1 MIETDL
7 RLRAALPVSP
17 APPEATN
24 GAAGGEPGEPA
35 APETREAD
43 ERSVNLGR
51 RFFNAKTAAS
61 FLIGIAILVSVF
73 RVTSIHPSEILAQL
87 RQLDFRLY
95 ALAIAVYATT
105 FA

>member
-1 MIETDL
+1 MIETTP
-7 RLRAALPVSP
+7 RLRAALALSP
-17 APPEATN
+17 AAASAPATTADTGGSREA
-24 GAAGGEPGEPA
+24 
-35 APETREAD
+35 RDAD

-87 RQLDFRLY
+87 RQIDVRLY
-95 ALAIAVYATT
+95 ALAIATYATT
-105 FA
+105 